1 MKNVTDDRLRQMRAT
16 LLARGAELRE
26 RMRRVDADLARQQSP
41 LPADAPDAAIAVE
54 NDEILEAIKHAASAE
69 LAHID
74 HALERLDAGTFA
86 ICEDCGGE
94 IEAKRLTVVPYATRC
109 GACAREA

>member
-1 MKNVTDDRLRQMRAT
+1 MKNVTDDRLRELRAT
-16 LLARGAELRE
+16 LLARAAELRD
-26 RMRRVDADLARQQSP
+26 RMQRADADLARKQGP
-41 LPADAPDAAIAVE
+41 LPADAPDAAIVVE
-54 NDEILEAIKHAASAE
+54 NDEILEAIKLAASAE
-69 LAHID
+69 LGHID

-94 IEAKRLTVVPYATRC
+94 IESKRLAVVPYATRC

>member
-1 MKNVTDDRLRQMRAT
+1 MKNTSDDLLRQLRAT

-26 RMRRVDADLARQQSP
+26 RMRRVDADLARTQAP
-41 LPADAPDAAIAVE
+41 LPADAPDAAIVVE
-54 NDEILEAIKHAASAE
+54 NDEILEAIRQTANAE

-74 HALERLDAGTFA
+74 HALERLDAGMFA

-94 IEAKRLTVVPYATRC
+94 VEAKRLAVVPYATRC
-109 GACAREA
+109 GACARES

>member
-1 MKNVTDDRLRQMRAT
+1 MKNLTDDRLREVRAS

-26 RMRRVDADLARQQSP
+26 RMQRVDADLARKHAP
-41 LPADAPDAAIAVE
+41 LPKDAPDAAILVE
-54 NDEILEAIKHAASAE
+54 NDEILEAIKQAAHTE

-74 HALERLDAGTFA
+74 HALERLGAGTFA

-94 IEAKRLTVVPYATRC
+94 VEAKRLAVVPYATRC